1 MKRLQLI
8 VHGRV
13 QGVGF
18 RYFTTM
24 EARKGNISGFVRN
37 RHDGTVEIEAEGTD
51 ADMAAFTTAI
61 EAGPRYGHV
70 SRVDRIERT
79 PTGETGF
86 QIRY

>member
-1 MKRLQLI
+1 MKRVQLI

-24 EARKGNISGFVRN
+24 EAHRHHIAGFVRN
-37 RHDGTVEIEAEGTD
+37 RPDGTVEIEAEGPD
-51 ADMAAFTTAI
+51 AELTAFVTAI
-61 EAGPRYGHV
+61 ETGPRYGHV
-70 SRVDRIERT
+70 NHVDRTEQQ

-86 QIRY
+86 DIRY